1 MMKIK
6 KAISLPCC
14 KTSQACSTVIE
25 PRQLAIMLGRPLITE
40 TSEFP
45 SIWKQFPI
53 FKTCSPL
60 LFLRDSVKLLYFT
73 FWQLVMSRYHK
84 NGMLCMKYE
93 VKWMYCTPGLSGQGW
108 HNRSEHFL
116 SVFLNCHWE
125 WWKLRCVI
133 CLVCPKTE
141 WNEQSV
147 NSELVSALVYE
158 RLGERVC
165 TLVPVAEV
173 FPPLETT

>member
-1 MMKIK
+1 M
-6 KAISLPCC
+6 PCC
-14 KTSQACSTVIE
+14 KTSQACFTVIE
-25 PRQLAIMLGRPLITE
+25 PHQTAIMLGRPLITE

-116 SVFLNCHWE
+116 LVFLNCHWE
-125 WWKLRCVI
+125 WC
-133 CLVCPKTE
+133 
-141 WNEQSV
+141 V